1 MSLRDCASS
10 WGGQTVLMLPRF
22 PVGCPFLQWGLP
34 QFLRSA
40 PEQRWP
46 VVTYACRLQKIID
59 LNLTEHVFQ
68 MGEWD
73 FSLAGA
79 SISRSF
85 TYQNNG
91 APRSHESYFVSWC
104 VMSILRVQLEGVYV
118 SRTEGGV
125 RRGHSHVLPCVRR

>member
-1 MSLRDCASS
+1 
-10 WGGQTVLMLPRF
+10 MLPRF

-79 SISRSF
+79 SISCSF

-91 APRSHESYFVSWC
+91 APCSQESYFVSWC